1 MNRDEA
7 LAALDR
13 LEQLARVPTETPAG
27 IAEFR
32 RVVAKL
38 KKLSG
43 AGSTFREN
51 LTNVEASAAAL
62 FVPQERTTSDMA
74 YTGRTRGVSLT
85 ILLLADIAAAR
96 RNLPDGL

>member
-7 LAALDR
+7 LAALDH
-13 LEQLARVPTETPAG
+13 LERIARASPETPAG

-38 KKLSG
+38 KKLKG
-43 AGSTFREN
+43 AGSAFREN

-96 RNLPDGL
+96 RNLPHPS